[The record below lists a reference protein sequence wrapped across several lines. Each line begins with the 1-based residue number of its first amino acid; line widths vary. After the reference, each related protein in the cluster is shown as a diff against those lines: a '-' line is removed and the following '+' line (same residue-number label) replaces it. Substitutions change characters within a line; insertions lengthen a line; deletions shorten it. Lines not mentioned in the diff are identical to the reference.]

1 MELKLIFVCIIVL
14 MLHFGVVVPII
25 ENQHDQGNISLFQV
39 VLFRTLSVISIALL
53 SRFLL

>member
-39 VLFRTLSVISIALL
+39 VLFRSLSVVSIALL